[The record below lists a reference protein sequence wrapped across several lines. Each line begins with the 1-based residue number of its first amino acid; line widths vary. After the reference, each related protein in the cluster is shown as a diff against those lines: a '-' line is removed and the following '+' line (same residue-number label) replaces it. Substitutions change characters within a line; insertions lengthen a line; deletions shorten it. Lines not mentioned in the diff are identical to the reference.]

1 MYEKPKLLVVDDE
14 PQIRDLIGELLS
26 EHFEPT
32 FAANGLEAVQ
42 IAKKNLPDM
51 ILLDIMMPG
60 MDGMSACR
68 ALREEPLTRHI
79 PVMMLTA
86 ADSTD
91 NRIQS
96 FDLGADDFISKPF
109 NMHELTSRVLA
120 KYRRSREL
128 GRAMPKTMEL
138 ANVQIDLT
146 NQQVKISGE
155 EIAFSPV
162 EFEILK
168 LLMLN
173 ENTLVSRKTILEQ
186 VWKDPNQSDRVMD
199 AHIVSL
205 RKKLKNFKGEL
216 KTVYGTGYQIRA
228 EASSANTNVAAS

>member
-1 MYEKPKLLVVDDE
+1 MAREAKAALYEKPRLLVVDDE
-14 PQIRDLIGELLS
+14 PQIRDLIGELLA
-26 EHFEPT
+26 EHFEPA
-32 FAANGLEAVQ
+32 FASNGLEAVQ
-42 IAKKNLPDM
+42 LAKKSLPDM

-60 MDGMSACR
+60 MDGISACR

-109 NMHELTSRVLA
+109 NMHELTSRVLS
-120 KYRRSREL
+120 KYKRSREL
-128 GRAMPKTMEL
+128 GRAQKQIMEL
-138 ANVQIDLT
+138 SNIVLDLT
-146 NQQVKISGE
+146 NQQVKIE
-155 EIAFSPV
+155 NENIPFSPV

-173 ENTLVSRKTILEQ
+173 ENTLVSRKTILDE
-186 VWKDPNQSDRVMD
+186 VWKDSTLSDRVMD

-216 KTVYGTGYQIRA
+216 KTVYGTGYLIKA
-228 EASSANTNVAAS
+228 

>member
-1 MYEKPKLLVVDDE
+1 
-14 PQIRDLIGELLS
+14 
-26 EHFEPT
+26 
-32 FAANGLEAVQ
+32 
-42 IAKKNLPDM
+42 
-51 ILLDIMMPG
+51 
-60 MDGMSACR
+60 
-68 ALREEPLTRHI
+68 
-79 PVMMLTA
+79 VMMLTA

-109 NMHELTSRVLA
+109 NMHELTSRVLS

-128 GRAMPKTMEL
+128 GRAQPKTMEL

-155 EIAFSPV
+155 EIPFSPV

-186 VWKDPNQSDRVMD
+186 VWKDPTQSDRVMD

-228 EASSANTNVAAS
+228 EANASTPNTAVS